1 MENED
6 LGFIIKKRR
15 ELKGI
20 SQRKLAKLTKID
32 NAEISRIERGV
43 RKQPNFFY
51 LKNLSDVLGID
62 FMYLLKLAN
71 YDDEDIEDLKKA
83 LDVDYESLPLFSA
96 KEWTQEEHDEWFIKQ
111 EGEVDLLRV
120 IKDFR
125 NGRLSEDDF
134 ILLMSKG
141 LRVNIRDYFIKEE
154 KDQ

>member
-1 MENED
+1 MKNED
-6 LGFIIKKRR
+6 LGLIIKKSR
-15 ELKGI
+15 EIKGF

-43 RKQPNFFY
+43 RRHPNFFY

-62 FMYLLKLAN
+62 FMYLLKLAD
-71 YDDEDIEDLKKA
+71 YDDEDIEDLQKM
-83 LDVDYESLPLFSA
+83 LNIDYESLPLYPA
-96 KEWTQEEHDEWFIKQ
+96 EQWTREEHDEWFIKQ
-111 EGEVDLLRV
+111 EGEVDLLKV

-125 NGRLSEDDF
+125 KGRLSEDDF

-141 LRVNIRDYFIKEE
+141 LRINIRDYFIKEE